1 MLKQLERWGRRQL
14 VRLLCGLKRRK
25 AALPDK
31 VEKVLVVRQDE
42 RLGNLILITPFLENL
57 KKIYPDATV
66 DVVAPAVFSDI
77 VRYHPAVNRIF
88 EVKKREFIRNPA
100 AFLKLILQ
108 LRRENFDIAF
118 DLSHLDSVSVNS
130 ILYTLFSASRFSVGF
145 DRGKESGFLDLSIP
159 APNRVEYEAYS
170 FLRLLEPFSSSVN
183 QIPPRVYID
192 DRSRISAKKFFD
204 ENKLEAKIIGLH
216 IGGRGRKRVPAG
228 FWEKLLVRFPEL
240 PKVVFWGKTEEKDVE
255 YLKKRNIPNTYFFPL
270 SPVLTVGAALGK
282 LSVFVSCDTGIMHLA
297 GCIQPLHQIGIFV
310 SSDAARFSPRKQNFV
325 AISGEPNL
333 NELIEKMS
341 KILDTI

>member
-14 VRLLCGLKRRK
+14 VWLLCGLKRRK

-66 DVVAPAVFSDI
+66 AVVAPAVFSDI
-77 VRYHPAVNRIF
+77 VRYHPAVSRVF
-88 EVKKREFIRNPA
+88 EVRKREFALNPLS
-100 AFLKLILQ
+100 FFKLILQ
-108 LRRENFDIAF
+108 LRRERFDIAF
-118 DLSHLDSVSVNS
+118 DLSHFDSVSVNN
-130 ILYTLFSASRFSVGF
+130 ILYTLLPAPRFSVGF
-145 DRGKESGFLDLSIP
+145 DRGKGSEFLDLSVP
-159 APNRVEYEAYS
+159 TPDGAEYEAYS
-170 FLRLLEPFSSSVN
+170 FLRLLEPFSSVVR
-183 QIPPRVYID
+183 IPPRVYID
-192 DRSRISAKKFFD
+192 DRSRISAQKFFD

-216 IGGRGRKRVPAG
+216 IGGRGRKKLPVG
-228 FWEKLLVRFPEL
+228 FWEDFLLRFPDL

-255 YLKKRNIPNTYFFPL
+255 YLKKRDIPNTYFFPL
-270 SPVLTVGAALGK
+270 SPVLTVGAALEK